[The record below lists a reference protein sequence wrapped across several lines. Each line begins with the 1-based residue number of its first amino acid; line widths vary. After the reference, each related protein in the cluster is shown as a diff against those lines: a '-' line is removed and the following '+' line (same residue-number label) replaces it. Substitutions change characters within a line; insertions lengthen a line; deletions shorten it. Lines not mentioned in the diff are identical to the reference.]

1 MSPISVPISH
11 SKHVKSLILTTHHP
25 PTHIQTVVWNVWLL
39 CYDPISLYCSS
50 THVIQKRHIQS
61 TFWSLQ
67 SDAPSWSCEPKT
79 SVKGP
84 FPCKYSIMSFF
95 NCKWHPLMAF
105 IVSYTFACYSRSNSI
120 IYEHTADIF
129 FLSMSFNCSDI
140 DHLIKLRTQTCTAFL
155 YFQHL
160 LSPSSSG
167 SCVIHSRSSRY
178 LLLIHLEIITPP
190 LHTSFFCRNWHGVV
204 ASFLAKFSDVILS

>member
-1 MSPISVPISH
+1 MLYRKGTFKEHFEVFNWMLPHGDVNLRHLWRDRFHLSIASCLF
-11 SKHVKSLILTTHHP
+11 LIVSG
-25 PTHIQTVVWNVWLL
+25 IQGFLEYFRNPW
-39 CYDPISLYCSS
+39 
-50 THVIQKRHIQS
+50 
-61 TFWSLQ
+61 
-67 SDAPSWSCEPKT
+67 
-79 SVKGP
+79 
-84 FPCKYSIMSFF
+84 
-95 NCKWHPLMAF
+95 WHPLMAF